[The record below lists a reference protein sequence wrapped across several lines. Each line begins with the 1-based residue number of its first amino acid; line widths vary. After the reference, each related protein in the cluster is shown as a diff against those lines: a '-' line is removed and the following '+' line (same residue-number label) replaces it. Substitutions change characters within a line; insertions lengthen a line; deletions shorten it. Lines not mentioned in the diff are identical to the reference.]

1 MRTLR
6 LAAIALTCLTV
17 SAAFAQK
24 APGGVYGELG
34 YTQVTIASAN
44 AAAPTFKPSALRG
57 IVGYEINRNFAVE
70 GMLAFGIADGSAD
83 GTVTVN
89 GVPGP
94 GTVKVRLDTTYGVYA
109 KAKAEVSPGL
119 EVFGR
124 LGFTKANYSSTITAA
139 GVGSGSLSDSSDG
152 PSWGL
157 GASYAVSPTLAM
169 NVDYMSYVDKNGL
182 KATGPTFG
190 VSFKF

>member
-1 MRTLR
+1 MPNPLVSVIIP
-6 LAAIALTCLTV
+6 AYNQGKFIAEAIESV
-17 SAAFAQK
+17 IRQDYPK
-24 APGGVYGELG
+24 GKIE
-34 YTQVTIASAN
+34 I
-44 AAAPTFKPSALRG
+44 
-57 IVGYEINRNFAVE
+57 IVID
-70 GMLAFGIADGSAD
+70 DGSAD

-157 GASYAVSPTLAM
+157 GASYAVSPTLAV